1 MNVRAAAARI
11 VSNVL
16 VRKESLTTVLAKH
29 HADVADID
37 HALLQEM
44 CYGCLRWYHHLQATL
59 NDLLKAPLKQQD
71 QDINALLLIGIYQL
85 AFMRMPPHAAIHETV
100 EGTRTL
106 NKPWAT
112 GLVNGVLRN
121 FQRQINKAP
130 NDSSTSRKHDN
141 SIKALIN
148 EFSHPGWLIK
158 KIRAAWPLHWEFILN
173 ANNQRPPMTL
183 RINQQISSRD
193 GYLQKLHDA
202 GIDAVPCE
210 FSTIGITLIT
220 PCEINKLPDF
230 ATGACSVQDEAAQF
244 AAPLLQLAPHHR
256 VLDACAAPGGKTAH
270 ILEIEPTI
278 NVTALDHDETR
289 LIRVTEN
296 LARLNLTAHIKC
308 ADAADLDLWWDSE
321 LFDRILLDA
330 PCSATGVIRRHPDI
344 KVLREFSDIDVL
356 MDQQQKLLNGL
367 WACLKPGG
375 LLLYATCSILPDENT
390 KVIAGFLKAT
400 NNATL
405 IPIKSDWGM
414 NTGSGTQ
421 LFPQENGH
429 DGFFYALLSKSI

>member
-11 VSNVL
+11 ISNVL
-16 VRKESLTTVLAKH
+16 VKKESLTTVLAKH
-29 HADVADID
+29 HEEVADID
-37 HALLQEM
+37 HALLQEI
-44 CYGCLRWYHHLQATL
+44 CYGTLRWYHHLQAVL
-59 NDLLKAPLKQQD
+59 NDLLKTPLKQQD
-71 QDINALLLIGIYQL
+71 QDINALLLTGLYQL
-85 AFMRMPPHAAIHETV
+85 SFMRMPPHAAIHETV
-100 EGTRTL
+100 DATRTL
-106 NKPWAT
+106 QKPWAT

-173 ANNQRPPMTL
+173 ANNQRPPMSL
-183 RINQQISSRD
+183 RVNQHINSRD
-193 GYLQKLHDA
+193 DYLQKLREA
-202 GIDAVPCE
+202 SIDAAPCE

-220 PCEINKLPDF
+220 PCDINKLPDF
-230 ATGACSVQDEAAQF
+230 ANGACSVQDEAAQF
-244 AAPLLQLAPHHR
+244 AGPLLQLAPHMR

-270 ILEIEPTI
+270 LLEIEPTA

-289 LIRVTEN
+289 LLRVTEN
-296 LARLNLTAHIKC
+296 LARLNLTANIKC
-308 ADAADLDLWWDSE
+308 ADAADLDSWWDGQ

-344 KVLREFSDIDVL
+344 KVLREFSDIEIL
-356 MDQQQKLLNGL
+356 ATQQQKILSAL
-367 WACLKPGG
+367 WECLKPGG
-375 LLLYATCSILPDENT
+375 LFLYATCSILPDENT
-390 KVIAGFLKAT
+390 KVVSEFMKT
-400 NNATL
+400 THNATI

-414 NTGSGTQ
+414 NTGCGTQ

-429 DGFFYALLSKSI
+429 DGFFYALFSKGI